1 MCQDI
6 ISKIFCKN
14 TIIEKGLYLVA
25 TPIGN
30 VNDITIRALKILN
43 SSDTIVCEDTRVS
56 KKLFSHLGLPT
67 QKKNW
72 LTYNDHSSDKDI
84 IKILNELDKDKVIS
98 LISDAGTPLISDPG
112 YKLLKRIRQSKH
124 NIFSLPGPC
133 SAIASL
139 IISGLKTDR
148 FCFLGFLPKNKN
160 DYIGVIRDYT
170 KLNYSLIIYE
180 KPKRFNFFLKIIK
193 ENFNSF
199 KLAVVKELSK
209 LYEDFFFITE
219 ENIDSF
225 LKAPKKFRGE
235 LTIIAEL
242 PTSNEKIYS
251 DQEIINELKKLK
263 PSQVSAML
271 SKSSSQSRDILYK
284 RCMDLLN
291 EKFLKK

>member
-1 MCQDI
+1 MYQDI
-6 ISKIFCKN
+6 ISNIFSKN
-14 TIIEKGLYLVA
+14 IVIEKGLYLVA

-30 VNDITIRALKILN
+30 VNDITIRAVKILN

-67 QKKNW
+67 TTKNW
-72 LTYNDHSSDKDI
+72 VIYNDHSSDKDI

-133 SAIASL
+133 AAIASL
-139 IISGLKTDR
+139 IISGLKTDK

-160 DYIGVIRDYT
+160 DYIGTIRDYT

-180 KPKRFNFFLKIIK
+180 KPKRLNFFLKIIK
-193 ENFNSF
+193 ENFKCF
-199 KLAVVKELSK
+199 RLAIVKELSK

-219 ENIDSF
+219 ENIDCF
-225 LKAPKKFRGE
+225 LKAPKKIRGE

-242 PTSNEKIYS
+242 SFSNEKIYS

-271 SKSSSQSRDILYK
+271 SKSSSQSRDIIYK

-291 EKFLKK
+291 EKFLKE

>member
-6 ISKIFCKN
+6 ISNIFSKN
-14 TIIEKGLYLVA
+14 MAIEKGLYIVA

-30 VNDITIRALKILN
+30 INDITIRAIKILN

-67 QKKNW
+67 KKKNW
-72 LTYNDHSSDKDI
+72 LIYNDHSSDKDI
-84 IKILNELDKDKVIS
+84 IKILNELDKGKVIS

-112 YKLLKRIRQSKH
+112 YKLLKRIRQNRY

-139 IISGLKTDR
+139 IISGLKTDK

-160 DYIGVIRDYT
+160 DYIGTIRDYS

-180 KPKRFNFFLKIIK
+180 KPKRLNFFLKIIK
-193 ENFNSF
+193 ENFKFF
-199 KLAVVKELSK
+199 KLAIVKELSK

-219 ENIDSF
+219 DNIDSF
-225 LKAPKKFRGE
+225 LKAPKKVRGE

-242 PTSNEKIYS
+242 YSSNEKIYS

-271 SKSSSQSRDILYK
+271 SKSSSQNRETLYK

>member
-1 MCQDI
+1 MYQNI
-6 ISKIFCKN
+6 ISNIFSKN
-14 TIIEKGLYLVA
+14 IVIEKGLYLVS

-30 VNDITIRALKILN
+30 VNDITIRAVKVLN
-43 SSDTIVCEDTRVS
+43 RSDTIVCEDTRVS
-56 KKLFSHLGLPT
+56 KKLFSILGLPT
-67 QKKNW
+67 KKKNW
-72 LTYNDHSSDKDI
+72 LIYNDHSSDKDI

-112 YKLLKRIRQSKH
+112 YKLLKRIRKSSY

-139 IISGLKTDR
+139 IISGLKTDK
-148 FCFLGFLPKNKN
+148 FCFLGFLPKNKS
-160 DYIGVIRDYT
+160 DYIGTIRDYT

-180 KPKRFNFFLKIIK
+180 KPKRLNFFLKIIR
-193 ENFNSF
+193 ENFKF
-199 KLAVVKELSK
+199 FRLAIVKELSK

-219 ENIDSF
+219 ENIDCF
-225 LKAPKKFRGE
+225 LKAPKKIRGE

-242 PTSNEKIYS
+242 YGTNEKVYS

-271 SKSSSQSRDILYK
+271 AKSSSQSREILYK

-291 EKFLKK
+291 EKFPKK

>member
-1 MCQDI
+1 MYRDI
-6 ISKIFCKN
+6 ISNIFSKN
-14 TIIEKGLYLVA
+14 MVIDKGLYIVA

-30 VNDITIRALKILN
+30 INDITIRAIKILN
-43 SSDTIVCEDTRVS
+43 ISDTIVCEDTRIS

-67 QKKNW
+67 KKKNW
-72 LTYNDHSSDKDI
+72 LIYNDHSSDKDV
-84 IKILNELDKDKVIS
+84 IKILNELNKNKVIS

-112 YKLLKRIRQSKH
+112 YKLLKRIRQNRH

-133 SAIASL
+133 SAISSL
-139 IISGLKTDR
+139 VISGLKTDK

-160 DYIGVIRDYT
+160 DYIGTIRDYN
-170 KLNYSLIIYE
+170 KLNCSLIIYE
-180 KPKRFNFFLKIIK
+180 KPKRLKFFLEIVK
-193 ENFNSF
+193 ENFKCF
-199 KLAVVKELSK
+199 KLAIVKELSK

-225 LKAPKKFRGE
+225 LEAPKKIRGE

-242 PTSNEKIYS
+242 SSDNEKIYS

-291 EKFLKK
+291 AKFLKK

>member
-6 ISKIFCKN
+6 ISNIFSKN
-14 TIIEKGLYLVA
+14 MVIEKGLYIVA

-30 VNDITIRALKILN
+30 INDITIRAIKILN
-43 SSDTIVCEDTRVS
+43 NSDTIVCEDTRVS
-56 KKLFSHLGLPT
+56 KKLFSHLGLVT
-67 QKKNW
+67 KNKNW
-72 LTYNDHSSDKDI
+72 LVYNDHSNDKDI

-98 LISDAGTPLISDPG
+98 LVSDAGTPLISDPG
-112 YKLLKRIRQSKH
+112 YKLLKSIRQNRH

-139 IISGLKTDR
+139 ILSGLKTDK

-160 DYIGVIRDYT
+160 DYIGTIRDYT

-180 KPKRFNFFLKIIK
+180 KPKRLKFFLEIIK
-193 ENFNSF
+193 ENFKFF
-199 KLAVVKELSK
+199 KLAIVKELSK
-209 LYEDFFFITE
+209 LYEDFFFITQ

-225 LKAPKKFRGE
+225 LKEPKKIRGE

-242 PTSNEKIYS
+242 YNSNKKIYS
-251 DQEIINELKKLK
+251 DQEIINELKRLK

-271 SKSSSQSRDILYK
+271 SKSSSQSREILYK

-291 EKFLKK
+291 EQFLKK

>member
-1 MCQDI
+1 MYQDI
-6 ISKIFCKN
+6 ISTIFSKN
-14 TIIEKGLYLVA
+14 IVIEKGLYLVA

-30 VNDITIRALKILN
+30 VNDITIRAVKILN

-56 KKLFSHLGLPT
+56 KKLFSHLGL
-67 QKKNW
+67 QKKKNW
-72 LTYNDHSSDKDI
+72 LIYNDHSTDKDI

-139 IISGLKTDR
+139 IISGLKTDK

-160 DYIGVIRDYT
+160 DYIGTIRDYT
-170 KLNYSLIIYE
+170 KLNYSLTIYE
-180 KPKRFNFFLKIIK
+180 KPKRLNFFLKIIK
-193 ENFNSF
+193 ENFKCF
-199 KLAVVKELSK
+199 RLAIVKELSK

-219 ENIDSF
+219 ENIDCF
-225 LKAPKKFRGE
+225 LKAPKKIRGE

-242 PTSNEKIYS
+242 SFSNEKIYS

>member
-1 MCQDI
+1 MLQNI
-6 ISKIFCKN
+6 ISNIFSKN
-14 TIIEKGLYLVA
+14 VVIEKGLYLVA

-30 VNDITIRALKILN
+30 VNDITIRAIKILN
-43 SSDTIVCEDTRVS
+43 RSDTIVCEDTRVS
-56 KKLFSHLGLPT
+56 KKLFSLLGLPIK
-67 QKKNW
+67 KKNW
-72 LTYNDHSSDKDI
+72 LTYNDHSGEKDI
-84 IKILNELDKDKVIS
+84 IKILNELDKEKVIS

-112 YKLLKRIRQSKH
+112 YKLLRRIRQSSY

-139 IISGLKTDR
+139 VISGLKTDK

-160 DYIGVIRDYT
+160 DYISIIRNYS

-180 KPKRFNFFLKIIK
+180 KSKRLNFFLETIK
-193 ENFNSF
+193 ENFKF
-199 KLAVVKELSK
+199 YKLAIVKELSK

-219 ENIDSF
+219 KNIDSF
-225 LKAPKKFRGE
+225 LKAPKKVRGE
-235 LTIIAEL
+235 LTIIAEFSN
-242 PTSNEKIYS
+242 SNEKIYN

-271 SKSSSQSRDILYK
+271 SKSSSQSREILYK

>member
-1 MCQDI
+1 MCQNI
-6 ISKIFCKN
+6 ISNIFSKKIV
-14 TIIEKGLYLVA
+14 IEKGLYLVA

-30 VNDITIRALKILN
+30 INDITIRAIKILTN
-43 SSDTIVCEDTRVS
+43 SDTIICEDTRVS
-56 KKLFSHLGLPT
+56 KKLFYHLGLPT
-67 QKKNW
+67 KKKNW
-72 LTYNDHSSDKDI
+72 LIYNDHSNEKVISKV
-84 IKILNELDKDKVIS
+84 LNELDKEKVIS

-112 YKLLKRIRQSKH
+112 YKLLKRIRQNRY

-139 IISGLKTDR
+139 IISGLKTDK

-160 DYIGVIRDYT
+160 DYIGTIRDYT

-180 KPKRFNFFLKIIK
+180 KAKRLKFFLEIIK
-193 ENFNSF
+193 ENFKCF
-199 KLAVVKELSK
+199 KLAIVKELSK

-225 LKAPKKFRGE
+225 LKAPKKIRGE

-242 PTSNEKIYS
+242 YSSNEKIYS

>member
-1 MCQDI
+1 MYQDI
-6 ISKIFCKN
+6 ISNIFSKN
-14 TIIEKGLYLVA
+14 IAIEKGLYLVS

-30 VNDITIRALKILN
+30 VNDITIRAIRILN
-43 SSDTIVCEDTRVS
+43 SSSTIVCEDTRVS

-67 QKKNW
+67 KKKNW
-72 LTYNDHSSDKDI
+72 LIYNDHSSDKDI
-84 IKILNELDKDKVIS
+84 IKVLNELDKDKVIS

-112 YKLLKRIRQSKH
+112 YKLLKRIRQSRH

-133 SAIASL
+133 SATASL
-139 IISGLKTDR
+139 IISGLKTDK

-160 DYIGVIRDYT
+160 DYIGTIRNYT

-180 KPKRFNFFLKIIK
+180 KCKRLNFFLETIK
-193 ENFNSF
+193 ENFKSF
-199 KLAVVKELSK
+199 KLAIVKELSK

-219 ENIDSF
+219 ENIDNF
-225 LKAPKKFRGE
+225 LKASKKIRGE

-242 PTSNEKIYS
+242 SDSNEKIYS
-251 DQEIINELKKLK
+251 DLEIINELKKLK

>member
-6 ISKIFCKN
+6 ISNIFSKN
-14 TIIEKGLYLVA
+14 MVIEKGLYIVA

-30 VNDITIRALKILN
+30 INDITIRAIKILN
-43 SSDTIVCEDTRVS
+43 NSDTIVCEDTRVS
-56 KKLFSHLGLPT
+56 KKLFSHLGLVT
-67 QKKNW
+67 KNKNW
-72 LTYNDHSSDKDI
+72 LVYNDHSNDKDI

-98 LISDAGTPLISDPG
+98 LVSDAGTPLISDPG
-112 YKLLKRIRQSKH
+112 YKLLKRIRQNRH

-139 IISGLKTDR
+139 ILSGLKTDK

-160 DYIGVIRDYT
+160 DYIGTIRDYT

-180 KPKRFNFFLKIIK
+180 KPKRLKFFLEIIK
-193 ENFNSF
+193 ENFKFF
-199 KLAVVKELSK
+199 KLAIVKELSK
-209 LYEDFFFITE
+209 LYEDFFFITQ

-225 LKAPKKFRGE
+225 LKAPKKIRGE

-242 PTSNEKIYS
+242 YNSNKKIYS
-251 DQEIINELKKLK
+251 DQEIINELKRLK

-271 SKSSSQSRDILYK
+271 SKSSSQSREILYK

-291 EKFLKK
+291 EQFLKK

>member
-6 ISKIFCKN
+6 ITNIFSKN
-14 TIIEKGLYLVA
+14 MIIEKGLYLVA

-30 VNDITIRALKILN
+30 INDISIRAIKILAK
-43 SSDTIVCEDTRVS
+43 SDTIICEDTRVS
-56 KKLFSHLGLPT
+56 KKLFSHLGLST
-67 QKKNW
+67 KKNW
-72 LTYNDHSSDKDI
+72 LTYNDHSNEKDI
-84 IKILNELDKDKVIS
+84 SKVLNELDKEKVLS
-98 LISDAGTPLISDPG
+98 LVSDAGTPLISDPG
-112 YKLLKRIRQSKH
+112 YKLIQRIRKSKH
-124 NIFSLPGPC
+124 QIFSLPGPC
-133 SAIASL
+133 SAISSL
-139 IISGLKTDR
+139 IISGLKTDK

-160 DYIGVIRDYT
+160 DYLGTIRNYA

-180 KPKRFNFFLKIIK
+180 KPNRLNLFLKIVN

-199 KLAVVKELSK
+199 KLAIVKELSK
-209 LYEDFFFITE
+209 LYEDFFFITQ

-225 LKAPKKFRGE
+225 LKAPKIIRGE

-242 PTSNEKIYS
+242 SNSNEKIYT

-271 SKSSSQSRDILYK
+271 SKSSSQSRDVLYK
-284 RCMDLLN
+284 RCMSLLN

>member
-1 MCQDI
+1 MYQDI
-6 ISKIFCKN
+6 ISNIFSKN
-14 TIIEKGLYLVA
+14 IVIEKGLYLVA

-30 VNDITIRALKILN
+30 VNDITIRSIKILN
-43 SSDTIVCEDTRVS
+43 SSDTIICEDTRVS
-56 KKLFSHLGLPT
+56 KKLFSLLGLSVRT
-67 QKKNW
+67 KNW
-72 LTYNDHSSDKDI
+72 LVYNDHSSDKDI

-139 IISGLKTDR
+139 IISGLKTDK
-148 FCFLGFLPKNKN
+148 FCFLGFLPKNRN
-160 DYIGVIRDYT
+160 DYIGTIRDYT

-180 KPKRFNFFLKIIK
+180 KPKRLKFFLEIIK
-193 ENFNSF
+193 ENFKCF
-199 KLAVVKELSK
+199 KLAIVKELSK
-209 LYEDFFFITE
+209 LYEDFFYITE
-219 ENIDSF
+219 ENIDNF
-225 LKAPKKFRGE
+225 LKAPKEIRGE

-242 PTSNEKIYS
+242 SGSNEKIYS

>member
-1 MCQDI
+1 MYQNI
-6 ISKIFCKN
+6 ISNIFSKKVV
-14 TIIEKGLYLVA
+14 IEKGLYLVA

-30 VNDITIRALKILN
+30 INDITIRALKVLN
-43 SSDTIVCEDTRVS
+43 ASDTIICEDTRVS
-56 KKLFSHLGLPT
+56 KKLFSHLGLPKR
-67 QKKNW
+67 KKNW
-72 LTYNDHSSDKDI
+72 LIYNDHSSDKDI

-112 YKLLKRIRQSKH
+112 YKLIQSIRQSRH

-133 SAIASL
+133 AAIASL
-139 IISGLKTDR
+139 AISGLKTDK

-160 DYIGVIRDYT
+160 NYVSTIRSYT

-180 KPKRFNFFLKIIK
+180 KPNRLNFFLEKIK
-193 ENFNSF
+193 ENFKSF
-199 KLAVVKELSK
+199 KLAIVKELSK
-209 LYEDFFFITE
+209 LYEETFFITQ

-225 LKAPKKFRGE
+225 LKENRKIRGE

-242 PTSNEKIYS
+242 SASNEKIYT
-251 DQEIINELKKLK
+251 DQEIVNELKKLK

-291 EKFLKK
+291 EKFLQK

>member
-1 MCQDI
+1 MYQSI
-6 ISKIFCKN
+6 ISNIFSKN
-14 TIIEKGLYLVA
+14 MFIEKGLYIVA

-30 VNDITIRALKILN
+30 ISDITIRAIKILY
-43 SSDTIVCEDTRVS
+43 SSDIIICEDTRVS
-56 KKLFSHLGLPT
+56 KRLFSHLGLPT
-67 QKKNW
+67 KNKSW
-72 LTYNDHSSDKDI
+72 LIYNDHSSDKDI
-84 IKILNELDKDKVIS
+84 IKILNELNKDKVIS

-112 YKLLKRIRQSKH
+112 YKLLKHIRQNGH

-139 IISGLKTDR
+139 IISGLKTDK

-160 DYIGVIRDYT
+160 DYIGTIRDYT
-170 KLNYSLIIYE
+170 KLKYSLIIYE
-180 KPKRFNFFLKIIK
+180 KSKRLKFFLETIK
-193 ENFNSF
+193 ENYKSY
-199 KLAVVKELSK
+199 KLAIVKELSK

-219 ENIDSF
+219 DNIDSF
-225 LKAPKKFRGE
+225 LKTPKKIRGE

-242 PTSNEKIYS
+242 YGSNEKVYS

-271 SKSSSQSRDILYK
+271 AKSSSQSREILYK